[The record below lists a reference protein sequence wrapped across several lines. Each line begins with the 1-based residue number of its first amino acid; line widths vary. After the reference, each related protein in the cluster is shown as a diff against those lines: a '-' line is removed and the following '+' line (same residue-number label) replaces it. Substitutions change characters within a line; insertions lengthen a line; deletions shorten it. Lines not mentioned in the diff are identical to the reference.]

1 MNKKLTSL
9 ILSACIGCNLSIVNN
24 VYANENINSVS
35 INQEQSINKNIPQE
49 MVKITKAPTIKENFT
64 IDKNISIKLV
74 DKNATEKTKQ
84 LAIYLKSVANQDKV
98 IFGHQSDTSSHVRAD
113 LPANGSDV
121 KDITGSLAAITGVD
135 TLAIAG
141 DSKFATTKESLEH
154 FANLSIEAAKQGSLI
169 TVSTHFPNFS
179 SKNIIKLSDGTYDF
193 SKCGFSDCGDFT
205 GSAKD
210 ILPGGQYND
219 RFLAYI
225 DMIAEYAHRLQE
237 HNIPVIFRPFHENNG
252 SWFWWGGEHMS
263 AQDSIKLYQYLVE
276 QLQERN
282 VHNFLY
288 IYSPNGPFN
297 SKKDYMARYPG
308 DKYVDIL
315 AIDSYDFYYDYPA
328 TYSDNFFKNMQKSCE
343 IIHNVAIKHNKLA
356 AISET
361 GCGVMKPDKSNYGG
375 LLKEN
380 NPILGKQWFKR
391 VAQIAIDNDMSYF
404 LVWSNDSD
412 NSTFLP
418 YKYNNEYGHEM
429 TDEFIDFYNWDKTI
443 FANNLNFY

>member
-49 MVKITKAPTIKENFT
+49 MVKITKTPTIKANFT
-64 IDKNISIKLV
+64 IDKNVSIKLV

-84 LAIYLKSVANQDKV
+84 LAIYLKSVANQDKI

-121 KDITGSLAAITGVD
+121 KDITGSLATITGVD

-141 DSKFATTKESLEH
+141 DSKFATTKESLDH

-263 AQDSIKLYQYLVE
+263 EQDSIKLYQYLVE

-288 IYSPNGPFN
+288 VYSPNGPFN
-297 SKKDYMARYPG
+297 SEKDYMARYPG

-343 IIHNVAIKHNKLA
+343 IIHNVAIKHDKLA

-391 VAQIAIDNDMSYF
+391 VAQIAIDNDMPYF

>member
-49 MVKITKAPTIKENFT
+49 MVKITKTPTIKENFT
-64 IDKNISIKLV
+64 IDKNVSIKLV

-84 LAIYLKSVANQDKV
+84 LAIYLKSVANQDKI

-141 DSKFATTKESLEH
+141 DSKFATTKESLDH

-237 HNIPVIFRPFHENNG
+237 HNIPIIFRPFHENNG

-263 AQDSIKLYQYLVE
+263 EQDSIKLYQYLVE

-288 IYSPNGPFN
+288 VYSPNGPFN
-297 SKKDYMARYPG
+297 SEKDYMARYPG

-343 IIHNVAIKHNKLA
+343 IIHNVAIKHDKLA

-391 VAQIAIDNDMSYF
+391 VAQIAIDNDMPYF

>member
-84 LAIYLKSVANQDKV
+84 LAIYLKSVANQDKI

-263 AQDSIKLYQYLVE
+263 EQDSIKLYQYLVE

-288 IYSPNGPFN
+288 VYSPNGPFN
-297 SKKDYMARYPG
+297 SEKDYMARYPG

-343 IIHNVAIKHNKLA
+343 IIHNVAIKHDKLA

-391 VAQIAIDNDMSYF
+391 VAQIAIDNDMPYF

>member
-343 IIHNVAIKHNKLA
+343 IIHNVAIKHDKLA

>member
-49 MVKITKAPTIKENFT
+49 MVKITKAPTIKANFT

-84 LAIYLKSVANQDKV
+84 LAIYLKSVANQDKI

-263 AQDSIKLYQYLVE
+263 EQDSIKLYQYLVE

-288 IYSPNGPFN
+288 VYSPNGPFN

-343 IIHNVAIKHNKLA
+343 IIHNVAIKHDKLA

-391 VAQIAIDNDMSYF
+391 VAQIAIDNDMPYF

>member
-49 MVKITKAPTIKENFT
+49 MVKITKAPTIEANFT

-84 LAIYLKSVANQDKV
+84 LAIYLKSVANQDKI

-263 AQDSIKLYQYLVE
+263 EQDSIKLYQYLVE

-288 IYSPNGPFN
+288 VYSPNGPFN
-297 SKKDYMARYPG
+297 SEKDYMARYPG

-343 IIHNVAIKHNKLA
+343 IIHNVAIKHDKLA

-391 VAQIAIDNDMSYF
+391 VAQIAIDNDMPYF

>member
-49 MVKITKAPTIKENFT
+49 MVKITKTPTIKANFT
-64 IDKNISIKLV
+64 IDKNVSIKLV

-84 LAIYLKSVANQDKV
+84 LAIYLKSVANQDKI

-121 KDITGSLAAITGVD
+121 KDITGSLATITGVD

-141 DSKFATTKESLEH
+141 DSKFATTKESLDH

-263 AQDSIKLYQYLVE
+263 EQDSIKLYQYLVE

-288 IYSPNGPFN
+288 VYSPNGPFN
-297 SKKDYMARYPG
+297 SEKDYMARYPG

-343 IIHNVAIKHNKLA
+343 IIHNVAIKHDKLA

-391 VAQIAIDNDMSYF
+391 VAQI
-404 LVWSNDSD
+404 
-412 NSTFLP
+412 
-418 YKYNNEYGHEM
+418 
-429 TDEFIDFYNWDKTI
+429 
-443 FANNLNFY
+443 

>member
-49 MVKITKAPTIKENFT
+49 MVKITKAPTIKANFT

-84 LAIYLKSVANQDKV
+84 LAIYLKSVANQDKI

-263 AQDSIKLYQYLVE
+263 EQDSIKLYQYLVE

-288 IYSPNGPFN
+288 VYSPNGPFN
-297 SKKDYMARYPG
+297 SEKDYMARYPG

-343 IIHNVAIKHNKLA
+343 IIHNVAIKHDKLA

-361 GCGVMKPDKSNYGG
+361 GCGVVKPDKSNYGG

-391 VAQIAIDNDMSYF
+391 VAQIAIDNDMPYF

>member
-49 MVKITKAPTIKENFT
+49 MVKITKTPTIKENFT
-64 IDKNISIKLV
+64 IDKNVSIKLV

-84 LAIYLKSVANQDKV
+84 LAIYLKSVANQDKI

-141 DSKFATTKESLEH
+141 DSKFATTKESLDH

-263 AQDSIKLYQYLVE
+263 EQDSIKLYQYLVE

-288 IYSPNGPFN
+288 VYSPNGPFN
-297 SKKDYMARYPG
+297 SEKDYMARYPG

-343 IIHNVAIKHNKLA
+343 IIHNVAIKHDKLA

-391 VAQIAIDNDMSYF
+391 VAQIAIDNDMPYF

-429 TDEFIDFYNWDKTI
+429 TDEFIDFYNWDTTI

>member
-24 VYANENINSVS
+24 VYANENMNSVS

-84 LAIYLKSVANQDKV
+84 LAIYLKSVANQDKI

-343 IIHNVAIKHNKLA
+343 IIHNVAIKHDKLA

>member
-49 MVKITKAPTIKENFT
+49 MVKITKAPTIKANFT

-84 LAIYLKSVANQDKV
+84 LAIYLKSVANQDKI

-154 FANLSIEAAKQGSLI
+154 FANLSLEAAKQGSLI

-263 AQDSIKLYQYLVE
+263 EQDSIKLYQYLVE

-288 IYSPNGPFN
+288 VYSPNGPFN
-297 SKKDYMARYPG
+297 SEKDYMARYPG

-343 IIHNVAIKHNKLA
+343 IIHNVAIKHDKLA

-391 VAQIAIDNDMSYF
+391 VAQIAIDNDMPYF

>member
-49 MVKITKAPTIKENFT
+49 MVKITKTPTIKANFT
-64 IDKNISIKLV
+64 IDKSVSIKLV

-84 LAIYLKSVANQDKV
+84 LAIYLKSVANQDKI

-141 DSKFATTKESLEH
+141 DSKFATTKESLDH

-263 AQDSIKLYQYLVE
+263 EQDSIKLYQYLVE

-288 IYSPNGPFN
+288 VYSPNGPFN
-297 SKKDYMARYPG
+297 SEKDYMARYPG

-343 IIHNVAIKHNKLA
+343 IIHNVAIKHDKLA

-391 VAQIAIDNDMSYF
+391 VAQIAIDNDMPYF

>member
-49 MVKITKAPTIKENFT
+49 MVKITKTPTIKANFT
-64 IDKNISIKLV
+64 IDKNVSIKLV

-84 LAIYLKSVANQDKV
+84 LAIYLKSVANQDKI

-219 RFLAYI
+219 RFLDYI

-263 AQDSIKLYQYLVE
+263 EQDSIKLYQYLVE

-288 IYSPNGPFN
+288 VYSPNGPFN
-297 SKKDYMARYPG
+297 SEKDYMARYPG

-343 IIHNVAIKHNKLA
+343 IIHNVAIKHDKLA
-356 AISET
+356 TISET

-391 VAQIAIDNDMSYF
+391 VAQIAIDNDMPYF

>member
-49 MVKITKAPTIKENFT
+49 MVKITKTPTIKENFT
-64 IDKNISIKLV
+64 IDKNVSIKLV

-84 LAIYLKSVANQDKV
+84 LAIYLKSVANQDKI

-343 IIHNVAIKHNKLA
+343 IIHNVAIKHDKLA

-391 VAQIAIDNDMSYF
+391 VAQIAIDNDMPYF

>member
-49 MVKITKAPTIKENFT
+49 MVKITKTPTIKANFT
-64 IDKNISIKLV
+64 IDKNVSIKLV

-84 LAIYLKSVANQDKV
+84 LAIYLKSVANQDKI

-141 DSKFATTKESLEH
+141 DSKFATTKESLDH

-263 AQDSIKLYQYLVE
+263 EQDSIKLYQYLVE

-288 IYSPNGPFN
+288 VYSPNGPFN
-297 SKKDYMARYPG
+297 SEKDYMARYPG

-343 IIHNVAIKHNKLA
+343 IIHNVAIKHDKLA

-391 VAQIAIDNDMSYF
+391 VAQIAIDNDMPYF

-429 TDEFIDFYNWDKTI
+429 TDEFIDFYNWDTTI

>member
-49 MVKITKAPTIKENFT
+49 MVKITKTPTIKANFT
-64 IDKNISIKLV
+64 IDKNVSIKLV

-84 LAIYLKSVANQDKV
+84 LAIYLKSVANQDKI

-141 DSKFATTKESLEH
+141 DSKFATTKESLDH

-263 AQDSIKLYQYLVE
+263 EQDSIKLYQYLVE

-288 IYSPNGPFN
+288 VYSPNGPFN
-297 SKKDYMARYPG
+297 SEKDYMARYPG

-343 IIHNVAIKHNKLA
+343 IIHNVAIKHDKLA

-391 VAQIAIDNDMSYF
+391 VAQIAIDNDMPYF

>member
-49 MVKITKAPTIKENFT
+49 MVKITKAPTIKANFT

-84 LAIYLKSVANQDKV
+84 LAIYLKSVANQDKI

-263 AQDSIKLYQYLVE
+263 EQDSIKLYQYLVE

-297 SKKDYMARYPG
+297 SEKDYMARYPG

-343 IIHNVAIKHNKLA
+343 IIHNVAIKHDKLA

-391 VAQIAIDNDMSYF
+391 VAQIAIDNDMPYF

>member
-24 VYANENINSVS
+24 VYANENIYSVS

-49 MVKITKAPTIKENFT
+49 MVKITKTPTIKANFT
-64 IDKNISIKLV
+64 IDKNVSIKLV

-84 LAIYLKSVANQDKV
+84 LAIYLKSVANQDKI

-141 DSKFATTKESLEH
+141 DSKFATTKESLDH

-263 AQDSIKLYQYLVE
+263 EQDSIKLYQYLVE

-288 IYSPNGPFN
+288 VYSPNGPFN
-297 SKKDYMARYPG
+297 SEKDYMARYPG

-343 IIHNVAIKHNKLA
+343 IIHNVAIKHDKLA

-391 VAQIAIDNDMSYF
+391 VAQIAIDNDMPYF

-443 FANNLNFY
+443 FDNNLNFY

>member
-35 INQEQSINKNIPQE
+35 INQEQSINKNLPQE
-49 MVKITKAPTIKENFT
+49 MVKITKAPTIKANFT

-84 LAIYLKSVANQDKV
+84 LAIYLKSVANQDKI

-263 AQDSIKLYQYLVE
+263 EQDSIKLYQYLVE

-288 IYSPNGPFN
+288 VYSPNGPFN
-297 SKKDYMARYPG
+297 SEKDYMARYPG

-343 IIHNVAIKHNKLA
+343 IIHNVAIKHDKLA

-391 VAQIAIDNDMSYF
+391 VAQIAIDNDMPYF

>member
-49 MVKITKAPTIKENFT
+49 MVKITKTPTIKANFT
-64 IDKNISIKLV
+64 IDKNVSIKLV

-84 LAIYLKSVANQDKV
+84 LAIYLKSVANQDKI

-141 DSKFATTKESLEH
+141 DSKFATTKESLDH

-263 AQDSIKLYQYLVE
+263 EQDSIKLYQYLVE

-288 IYSPNGPFN
+288 VYSPNGPFN
-297 SKKDYMARYPG
+297 SEKDYMARYPG

-343 IIHNVAIKHNKLA
+343 IIHNVAIKHDKLA

-361 GCGVMKPDKSNYGG
+361 GCGC
-375 LLKEN
+375 LL
-380 NPILGKQWFKR
+380 
-391 VAQIAIDNDMSYF
+391 YT
-404 LVWSNDSD
+404 SD
-412 NSTFLP
+412 AADDQAP
-418 YKYNNEYGHEM
+418 V
-429 TDEFIDFYNWDKTI
+429 
-443 FANNLNFY
+443 

>member
-49 MVKITKAPTIKENFT
+49 MEKITKTPTIKANIT
-64 IDKNISIKLV
+64 IDKNVSIKLV

-84 LAIYLKSVANQDKV
+84 LAIYLKSVANQDKI

-141 DSKFATTKESLEH
+141 DSKFATTKESLDH

-263 AQDSIKLYQYLVE
+263 EQDSIKLYQYLVE

-288 IYSPNGPFN
+288 VYSPNGPFN
-297 SKKDYMARYPG
+297 SEKDYMARYPG

-343 IIHNVAIKHNKLA
+343 IIHNVAIKHDKLA

-391 VAQIAIDNDMSYF
+391 VAQIAIDNDMPYF

>member
-49 MVKITKAPTIKENFT
+49 MVKITKTPTIKANFT
-64 IDKNISIKLV
+64 IDKNVSIKLV

-84 LAIYLKSVANQDKV
+84 LAIYLKSVANQDKI

-141 DSKFATTKESLEH
+141 DSKFATTKESLDH

-263 AQDSIKLYQYLVE
+263 EQDSIKLYQYLVE

-288 IYSPNGPFN
+288 VYSPNGPFN
-297 SKKDYMARYPG
+297 SEKDYMARYPG

-328 TYSDNFFKNMQKSCE
+328 TYSDNYFKNMQKSCE
-343 IIHNVAIKHNKLA
+343 IIHNVAIKHDKLA

-391 VAQIAIDNDMSYF
+391 VAQIAIDNDMPYF

>member
-49 MVKITKAPTIKENFT
+49 MVKITKTPTIKANFT
-64 IDKNISIKLV
+64 IDKNVSIKLV

-84 LAIYLKSVANQDKV
+84 LAIYLKSVANQDKI

-141 DSKFATTKESLEH
+141 DSKFATTKESLDH

-205 GSAKD
+205 LSAKY

-263 AQDSIKLYQYLVE
+263 EQDSIKLYQYLVE

-288 IYSPNGPFN
+288 VYSPNGPFN
-297 SKKDYMARYPG
+297 SEKDYMARYPG

-343 IIHNVAIKHNKLA
+343 IIHNVAIKHDKLA

-391 VAQIAIDNDMSYF
+391 VAQIAIDNDMPYF

>member
-35 INQEQSINKNIPQE
+35 INQEQSINKNLPQE
-49 MVKITKAPTIKENFT
+49 MVKITKAPTIKANFT

-84 LAIYLKSVANQDKV
+84 LAIYLKSVANQDKI

-263 AQDSIKLYQYLVE
+263 EQDSIKLYQYLVE

-288 IYSPNGPFN
+288 VYSPNGPFN
-297 SKKDYMARYPG
+297 SEKDYMARYPG

-343 IIHNVAIKHNKLA
+343 IIHNVAIKHDKLA

-391 VAQIAIDNDMSYF
+391 VAQIAIDNDMPYF

-429 TDEFIDFYNWDKTI
+429 TDEFIDFYNWNKTI

>member
-49 MVKITKAPTIKENFT
+49 MVKITKAPTIKANFT

-84 LAIYLKSVANQDKV
+84 LAIYLKSVANQDKI

-141 DSKFATTKESLEH
+141 DSKFATTKESLDH

-263 AQDSIKLYQYLVE
+263 EQDSIKLYQYLVE

-288 IYSPNGPFN
+288 VYSPNGPFN
-297 SKKDYMARYPG
+297 SEKDYMARYPG

-343 IIHNVAIKHNKLA
+343 IIHNVAIKHDKLA

-391 VAQIAIDNDMSYF
+391 VAQIAIDNDMPYF

>member
-49 MVKITKAPTIKENFT
+49 MVKITKTPTIKENFT
-64 IDKNISIKLV
+64 IDKNVSIKLV

-84 LAIYLKSVANQDKV
+84 LAIYLKSVANQDKI

-141 DSKFATTKESLEH
+141 DSKFATTKESLDH

-263 AQDSIKLYQYLVE
+263 EQDSIKLYQYLVE

-288 IYSPNGPFN
+288 VYSPNGPFN
-297 SKKDYMARYPG
+297 SEKDYMARYPG

-343 IIHNVAIKHNKLA
+343 IIHNVAIKHDKLA

-391 VAQIAIDNDMSYF
+391 VAQIAIDNDMPYF

>member
-49 MVKITKAPTIKENFT
+49 MVKITKTPTIKENFT
-64 IDKNISIKLV
+64 IDKNVSIKLV

-84 LAIYLKSVANQDKV
+84 LAIYLKSVANQDKI

-263 AQDSIKLYQYLVE
+263 EQDSIKLYQYLVE

-288 IYSPNGPFN
+288 VYSPNGPFN
-297 SKKDYMARYPG
+297 SEKDYMARYPG

-391 VAQIAIDNDMSYF
+391 VAQIAIDNDMPYF

>member
-49 MVKITKAPTIKENFT
+49 MVKITKTPTIKANFT
-64 IDKNISIKLV
+64 IDKSVSIKLV

-84 LAIYLKSVANQDKV
+84 LAIYLKSVANQDKI

-263 AQDSIKLYQYLVE
+263 EQDSIKLYQYLVE

-288 IYSPNGPFN
+288 VYSPNGPFN
-297 SKKDYMARYPG
+297 SEKDYMARYPG

-343 IIHNVAIKHNKLA
+343 IIHNVAIKHDKLA

-391 VAQIAIDNDMSYF
+391 VAQIAIDNDMPYF

>member
-49 MVKITKAPTIKENFT
+49 MVKITKTPTIKANFT
-64 IDKNISIKLV
+64 IDKNVSIKLV

-84 LAIYLKSVANQDKV
+84 LAIYLKSVANQDKI

-263 AQDSIKLYQYLVE
+263 EQDSIKLYQYLVE

-288 IYSPNGPFN
+288 VYSPNGPFN
-297 SKKDYMARYPG
+297 SEKDYMARYPG

-343 IIHNVAIKHNKLA
+343 IIHNVAIKHDKLA

-391 VAQIAIDNDMSYF
+391 VAQIAIDNDMPYF

>member
-49 MVKITKAPTIKENFT
+49 MVKITKTPTIKANFT
-64 IDKNISIKLV
+64 IDKNVSIKLV

-84 LAIYLKSVANQDKV
+84 LAIYLKSVANQDKI

-141 DSKFATTKESLEH
+141 DSKFATTKESLDH

-205 GSAKD
+205 GSAKYL
-210 ILPGGQYND
+210 LPGGQYND

-225 DMIAEYAHRLQE
+225 DMITEYAHRLQE

-263 AQDSIKLYQYLVE
+263 EQDSIKLYQYLVE

-288 IYSPNGPFN
+288 VYSPNGPFN
-297 SKKDYMARYPG
+297 SEKDYMARYPG

-343 IIHNVAIKHNKLA
+343 IIHNVAIKHDKLA

-391 VAQIAIDNDMSYF
+391 VAQIAIDNDMPYF

>member
-49 MVKITKAPTIKENFT
+49 MVKITKTPTIKANFT
-64 IDKNISIKLV
+64 IDKNVSIKLV

-84 LAIYLKSVANQDKV
+84 LAIYLKSVANQDKI

-141 DSKFATTKESLEH
+141 DSKFATTKESLDH

-263 AQDSIKLYQYLVE
+263 EQDSIKLYQYLVE

-288 IYSPNGPFN
+288 VYSPNGPFN
-297 SKKDYMARYPG
+297 SEKDYMARCPG

-343 IIHNVAIKHNKLA
+343 IIHNVAIKHDKLA

-391 VAQIAIDNDMSYF
+391 VAQIAIDNDMPYF

>member
-49 MVKITKAPTIKENFT
+49 MVKITKTPTIKANFT
-64 IDKNISIKLV
+64 IDKSVSIKLV

-84 LAIYLKSVANQDKV
+84 LAIYLKSVANQDKI

-141 DSKFATTKESLEH
+141 DSKFATTKESLDH

-193 SKCGFSDCGDFT
+193 SKCGFSDCGNFT

-263 AQDSIKLYQYLVE
+263 EQDSIKLYQYLVE

-288 IYSPNGPFN
+288 VYSPNGPFN
-297 SKKDYMARYPG
+297 SEKDYMARYPG

-343 IIHNVAIKHNKLA
+343 IIHNVAIKHDKLA

-391 VAQIAIDNDMSYF
+391 VAQIAIDNDMPYF

>member
-49 MVKITKAPTIKENFT
+49 MVKITKAPTIKANFT

-84 LAIYLKSVANQDKV
+84 LAIYLKSVANQDKI

-263 AQDSIKLYQYLVE
+263 EQDSIKLYQYLVE

-288 IYSPNGPFN
+288 VYSPNGPFN
-297 SKKDYMARYPG
+297 SEKDYMARYPG

-343 IIHNVAIKHNKLA
+343 IIHNVAIKHDKLA

-391 VAQIAIDNDMSYF
+391 VAQIAIDNDMPYF